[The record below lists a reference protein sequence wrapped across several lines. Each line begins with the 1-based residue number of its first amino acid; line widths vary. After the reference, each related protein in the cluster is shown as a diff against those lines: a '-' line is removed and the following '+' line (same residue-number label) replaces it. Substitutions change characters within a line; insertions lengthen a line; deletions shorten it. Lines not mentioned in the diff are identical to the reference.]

1 MARVAVILSGSGVF
15 DGSEI
20 HEAVL
25 TLAALDKAGAQVKC
39 LAPDKT
45 FKVVNHL
52 THQETGE
59 SRSVLEESAR
69 IARGKVTD
77 IAKADPNDFDAVI
90 LPGGFGAAKN
100 LCSFAGQGANC
111 EVDPGLK
118 KFLLAMNRAGKPIGA
133 ICIAPVILA
142 KALGTNGS
150 PRLTI
155 GTDPETANHLET
167 MGAEHI
173 SCPVD
178 DVVVDTD
185 QKIVTTPAYMLAQ
198 RIGEAAQ
205 GINKLVHEVLK
216 LAPVNA
222 PLARRP
228 TPVAVR

>member
-1 MARVAVILSGSGVF
+1 MSRVAVILSGAGVF

-25 TLAALDKAGAQVKC
+25 TLLALDKAGAQVKC
-39 LAPDKT
+39 FAPNQEVKT
-45 FKVVNHL
+45 VNHL
-52 THQETGE
+52 TQQDSGET
-59 SRSVLEESAR
+59 RNVLAESAR
-69 IARGKVTD
+69 IARGKIND
-77 IAKADPNDFDAVI
+77 LAKADPHDFDAVV

-100 LCSFAGQGANC
+100 LSNYAAKGAAC
-111 EVDPGLK
+111 EVEPSLR
-118 KFLLAMNRAGKPIGA
+118 KFLVAMNRASKPIGA

-142 KALGTNGS
+142 KALGMNGS

-155 GTDPETANHLET
+155 GTDPETANNLES

-178 DVVVDTD
+178 DVVVDAE

-198 RIGEAAQ
+198 RIGEAAM

-216 LAPVNA
+216 LAQANA
-222 PLARRP
+222 PRRP
-228 TPVAVR
+228 NAIHAS